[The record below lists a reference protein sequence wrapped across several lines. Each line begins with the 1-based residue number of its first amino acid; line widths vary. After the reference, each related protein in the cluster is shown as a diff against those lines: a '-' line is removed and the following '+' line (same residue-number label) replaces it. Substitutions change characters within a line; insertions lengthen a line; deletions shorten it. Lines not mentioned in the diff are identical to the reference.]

1 MDIHARLS
9 FLRVAPRK
17 VRLVAK
23 ELVGLSVVQATTVL
37 EYLPQRSTAHLL
49 KLLRSAVA
57 NAKHNYEIDADK
69 LFVREVRVGGGAKLK
84 RFMPRAKGSAYRI
97 EKKTSHIDLFLAE
110 REPGK
115 KRVGKKSD
123 IVTRKIEDLSAE
135 DLATKKVDNKNAE
148 ENTNSS
154 GAVKKTGQAK
164 SSRQV
169 FQRRGGES

>member
-9 FLRVAPRK
+9 FLRIAPRK
-17 VRLVAK
+17 VRLIAK
-23 ELVGLSVVQATTVL
+23 ELCGLSVDQATTVL
-37 EYLPQRSTAHLL
+37 QYLPQRSSAHLL

-110 REPGK
+110 KEPGE
-115 KRVGKKSD
+115 KRTGKKSD

-135 DLATKKVDNKNAE
+135 DLATKKVEKNAE
-148 ENTNSS
+148 DKTNSS

>member
-9 FLRVAPRK
+9 FVRIAPRK

-23 ELVGLSVVQATTVL
+23 ELCGLSVGQATTVL
-37 EYLPQRSTAHLL
+37 QYLPQRSSAHLL
-49 KLLRSAVA
+49 KLLNSAVA
-57 NAKHNYEIDADK
+57 NAKHNFEIDADK

-115 KRVGKKSD
+115 KRVGKKSE
-123 IVTRKIEDLSAE
+123 IVTRKVEDLSAE
-135 DLATKKVDNKNAE
+135 DFATKKVEKSTEGKA
-148 ENTNSS
+148 NSS

-164 SSRQV
+164 SSRQS
-169 FQRRGGES
+169 FQRRAGES